1 MSACVVVVG
10 LATLDT
16 IHVVPRHTAQDDLVL
31 TSELAVA
38 GGGPAATAAVTLARL
53 GPRTHDLGGGAS
65 ASGVGHAVAWRIG
78 AE

>member
-1 MSACVVVVG
+1 MSACVVAVG

-38 GGGPAATAAVTLARL
+38 GGGPAATAVTLARL

-65 ASGVGHAVAWRIG
+65 TSGVGHAVAWRIG